1 MGKFLI
7 GVIGLVVGLIGGAV
21 IGGSLLG
28 GAATG
33 VGIAT
38 GLSAG
43 ICSTMTA
50 ATEEG
55 LLTEEQVAQV
65 LARAA
70 SDLGAVAEAGDLVGS
85 VADCERVMQE
95 LTAAA
100 AN

>member
-7 GVIGLVVGLIGGAV
+7 GLIGLVVGFAGGTV
-21 IGGSLLG
+21 VGGSLLG

-43 ICSTMTA
+43 ICSTVTA

-55 LLTEEQVAQV
+55 LLTEEQVEQM
-65 LARAA
+65 LTRAA
-70 SDLGAVAEAGDLVGS
+70 ADLGGMAEAGEMVNS
-85 VADCERVMQE
+85 VAQCEAVMRE
-95 LTAAA
+95 LMAAA
-100 AN
+100 PN

>member
-1 MGKFLI
+1 MGKTLI
-7 GVIGLVVGLIGGAV
+7 GLLGLVVGLIGGAV
-21 IGGSLLG
+21 VGGSLLG

-43 ICSTMTA
+43 ICSTVTA

-65 LARAA
+65 LTRAA
-70 SDLGAVAEAGDLVGS
+70 TDLGGMAEAGSLSVPPPIASGS
-85 VADCERVMQE
+85 CRS
-95 LTAAA
+95 
-100 AN
+100 

>member
-1 MGKFLI
+1 MGKTLI
-7 GVIGLVVGLIGGAV
+7 GFFGLVVGLIGGAV
-21 IGGSLLG
+21 AGGSLLG

-43 ICSTMTA
+43 ICSTVTA

-70 SDLGAVAEAGDLVGS
+70 TDLGGMAEAEELVGS
-85 VADCERVMQE
+85 TADCERVMRE
-95 LTAAA
+95 LMAAA
-100 AN
+100 PN

>member
-1 MGKFLI
+1 MGKTLI
-7 GVIGLVVGLIGGAV
+7 GLLGLVVGLIGGAV
-21 IGGSLLG
+21 VGGSLLG

-43 ICSTMTA
+43 ICSTVTA

-65 LARAA
+65 LTRAA
-70 SDLGAVAEAGDLVGS
+70 TDLGGMAEAGELVGS
-85 VADCERVMQE
+85 TADCERVMQE
-95 LTAAA
+95 LMAAA
-100 AN
+100 PN

>member
-1 MGKFLI
+1 MGKTLI
-7 GVIGLVVGLIGGAV
+7 GLLGLVVGFIGGAV

-43 ICSTMTA
+43 ICSTVTA

-55 LLTEEQVAQV
+55 LLTEEQVQRV
-65 LARAA
+65 LVRAA
-70 SDLGAVAEAGDLVGS
+70 TDLGGTVEAGDIVDAT
-85 VADCERVMQE
+85 ADCERVMQE
-95 LTAAA
+95 LMAAA
-100 AN
+100 PN

>member
-1 MGKFLI
+1 MGKTLI
-7 GVIGLVVGLIGGAV
+7 GLLGLVVGLIAGAV

-43 ICSTMTA
+43 ICSTVTA

-70 SDLGAVAEAGDLVGS
+70 TDLGGMAEAGELVGS
-85 VADCERVMQE
+85 TADCERIMRE

>member
-1 MGKFLI
+1 MGKALI
-7 GVIGLVVGLIGGAV
+7 GLLGLVLGLIGGAV
-21 IGGSLLG
+21 VGGSLLG

-43 ICSTMTA
+43 ICSTVTA

-65 LARAA
+65 LTRAA
-70 SDLGAVAEAGDLVGS
+70 ADLGGMAEAGELVGS
-85 VADCERVMQE
+85 TADCERVMQE
-95 LTAAA
+95 LMAAA
-100 AN
+100 P